1 MKGNQK
7 IYLLMAFAALCWSG
21 AFIAGKLSVPYIPP
35 FTLTFFRF
43 FFATIM
49 LYIIKKKVKIGGN
62 YIFKRDD
69 LPVFLFTGIVGMVFY
84 HAFFFSALKYT
95 TAINSSII
103 AAMNPIFT
111 VILAYLFV
119 KQKITKRML
128 LGIAISFAGVVLTI
142 TSGKLDLI
150 MSLSFNKGDIL
161 MLIAVSSWAAY
172 SVFSK
177 SKGGHIPAM
186 ALTYYS
192 FLVCTI
198 VCIPLVVWDK
208 PWEWIEKVP
217 PGAYVAV
224 LYMSLFASVMGYLIQ
239 QIAIR
244 EIGPSRTSI
253 FVNLVPVFSILLS
266 VLILREQLELI
277 KIFTAGII
285 IVGVYICQT
294 GGRKT
299 GEQIMN
305 ETEQES
311 VAQKQ

>member
-1 MKGNQK
+1 MKRNRK
-7 IYLLMAFAALCWSG
+7 IYLLMVFAALCWSG
-21 AFIAGKLSVPYIPP
+21 AFIAGKLSVPYIPA
-35 FTLTFFRF
+35 FSLTFLRF

-49 LYIIKKKVKIGGN
+49 LYIIKKKVQIGES
-62 YIFKRDD
+62 YLFKRED

-111 VILAYLFV
+111 VIIAYLFA

-128 LGIAISFAGVVLTI
+128 LGIGISFMGVVLTI
-142 TSGKLDLI
+142 TSGNLDLI
-150 MSLSFNKGDIL
+150 RSLNFNRGDIL

-192 FLVCTI
+192 FIVCTI
-198 VCIPLVVWDK
+198 ACIPLVIWEK

-217 PGAYVAV
+217 PGAYAAV

-253 FVNLVPVFSILLS
+253 FINLVPVFSILLS
-266 VLILREQLELI
+266 VLILQEQLEMI
-277 KIFTAGII
+277 KLFTAGVI

-299 GEQIMN
+299 SEKTLN
-305 ETEQES
+305 KTELGA
-311 VAQKQ
+311 VAPKH